1 MASDTAS
8 PATGSSSLNN
18 YSKTVTSAIAGDNT
32 KWLVFRV
39 ARPSP
44 DTLMEDERARLEAF
58 LTRAAP
64 SKVKTA
70 DGICWISI
78 GHEKASNS
86 EDITDDDTED
96 REATEDSMLRDW
108 NSGCEVRDLSQVH
121 ELARKY
127 GVLSGKWMLFMTS
140 DKVDKLWGKI
150 ARAVMEKQL
159 GPHVTSAKVR
169 PY

>member
-8 PATGSSSLNN
+8 PATDSSSPSH
-18 YSKTVTSAIAGDNT
+18 YSTAASTSDNAN
-32 KWLVFRV
+32 WLVFRV

-70 DGICWISI
+70 DGIDWIAI
-78 GHEKASNS
+78 VHEKASNS
-86 EDITDDDTED
+86 EDITDDETEA
-96 REATEDSMLRDW
+96 RKATEDSMLMDW
-108 NSGCEVRDLSQVH
+108 NSGCEVRDPSQVH

-150 ARAVMEKQL
+150 ARAVKEKQL

-169 PY
+169 SY